1 MSIEKE
7 KSPASSL
14 ALLPFLVFVLFYVG
28 LSLRAGDFYKVPMP
42 ISFVV
47 ASAAALFDKLADSPS
62 IGPGSTHARL
72 APRAVGPLL
81 RFLGLFLRYHLP
93 DAPLE
98 GRALALAALAR

>member
-1 MSIEKE
+1 MGSWIRGTGPPPSGSG
-7 KSPASSL
+7 SPEPVVR
-14 ALLPFLVFVLFYVG
+14 LP
-28 LSLRAGDFYKVPMP
+28 AP
-42 ISFVV
+42 
-47 ASAAALFDKLADSPS
+47 AAALFDELADSPS

-81 RFLGLFLRYHLP
+81 RFLGLFLRYQLP